1 MTLRLAKII
10 STLFHPLLV
19 PTYALLMLI
28 NLQTHTILILPVNY
42 RYIIV
47 VLVFLTTFVLPS
59 IIIFILLKAGKIESL
74 EMHSRQER
82 VLPMIIIAAAFYGT
96 YYLLKQTS
104 ITGLMALFM
113 VGATMLV
120 LISLIVNYITKIS
133 LHMTAWGGMFG
144 TFLGMAISFH
154 YNLTALLFIII
165 LIIGII
171 GTARLKL
178 NAHTPAQV
186 YSGFLLGTGVMVL
199 LFFMV

>member
-1 MTLRLAKII
+1 MAKII

-19 PTYALLMLI
+19 PTYALLLLM
-28 NLQTHTILILPVNY
+28 NLQTHTILVLPVNY

-47 VLVFLTTFVLPS
+47 AFVFLTTFVLPS
-59 IIIFILLKAGKIESL
+59 IIIFILLKFGKIKTL

-82 VLPMIIIAAAFYGT
+82 VLPMIIIAGAFFGT

-104 ITGLMALFM
+104 VTGLMALFM

-120 LISLIVNYITKIS
+120 LVALMINYITKIS

-144 TFLGMAISFH
+144 TFLGLAISFH
-154 YNLTALLFIII
+154 YDLTSILF
-165 LIIGII
+165 LIVFVIGII

-178 NAHTPAQV
+178 DAHTPAQV

-199 LFFMV
+199 LFYFIGM